1 MADPISIALS
11 IAAATEGA
19 IFGAIVARRLPPV
32 IDSLMAWAKQ
42 VYKEKARSQL
52 ALVVVGLL
60 VLLVIAILVVEGLA
74 GNIPTIGLLGGS
86 VIVALILLLFTLY
99 GMYLQIGLSHQTLT
113 NEAKQIALLESI
125 DESIREVQKSKAK
138 EESPEPE
145 GEDD

>member
-125 DESIREVQKSKAK
+125 REVQKSKAK